1 MNDMDFTVEKVD
13 LVKDNRFGVDE
24 YYLDV
29 TYTVTGK
36 LRKIEYHFP
45 RVKLPFSKYF
55 SREMNEDGEYTV
67 NFGFGDLVM
76 CADEKHPYK
85 YTTRIVE
92 EYEQEMTLEE
102 IEKALGYK
110 VKIVDEKKKEE
121 K

>member
-1 MNDMDFTVEKVD
+1 MSDVEIKLEKVEF
-13 LVKDNRFGVDE
+13 VKDNQFGSDE

-29 TYTVTGK
+29 TYTATSK
-36 LRKIEYHFP
+36 LRKMEYNFP
-45 RVKLPFSKYF
+45 RVKLPFSNYF
-55 SREMNEDGEYTV
+55 SRDMNDYGEDTV

-76 CADEKHPYK
+76 CTDEKYPYK
-85 YTTRIVE
+85 YTTKIVE